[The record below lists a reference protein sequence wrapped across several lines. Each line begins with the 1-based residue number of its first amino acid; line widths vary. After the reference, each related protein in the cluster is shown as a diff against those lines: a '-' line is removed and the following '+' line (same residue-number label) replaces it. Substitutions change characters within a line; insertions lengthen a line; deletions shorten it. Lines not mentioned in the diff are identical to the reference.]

1 MTWRAIS
8 ARPYLKAYPEGSKK
22 TDKEGYLALHHALY
36 SQAET
41 AVVKV
46 LLASYPKAVLKRD
59 GDRTYPLHAAV
70 EDGAPLE
77 VVRVGPGAGPMTLA
91 TSRDSI

>member
-1 MTWRAIS
+1 VS
-8 ARPYLKAYPEGSKK
+8 F
-22 TDKEGYLALHHALY
+22 Y

-59 GDRTYPLHAAV
+59 GERTYPLHAAV
-70 EDGAPLE
+70 AGAYTRP
-77 VVRVGPGAGPMTLA
+77 VFSST
-91 TSRDSI
+91 